1 MTPARDPRPRDLR
14 RRAQTAGGANFT
26 LRDFQRWIEEAF
38 PDFEQAADD
47 LHLYAR
53 RCWEVIEANNRK
65 ASTFEDARLQ
75 LQLLAKEMWALIPG
89 A

>member
-1 MTPARDPRPRDLR
+1 MALARDQRPRDLR
-14 RRAQTAGGANFT
+14 RHAQNAGGASFT
-26 LRDFQRWIEEAF
+26 LRDFQRWIEQTF
-38 PDFEQAADD
+38 PGFEEAADD

-53 RCWEVIEANNRK
+53 RCWEVLEAHNRK